1 MFHVT
6 LPITHVTKKGEA
18 NVLSTLWARQDS
30 SLPKSW
36 YVSRGH
42 ERVRALTRQSRHC
55 SSSSFE
61 EALLTFFDFLK
72 YHV

>member
-6 LPITHVTKKGEA
+6 LPIIHVTKKGEA
-18 NVLSTLWARQDS
+18 NVLSTLWARQGS

-36 YVSRGH
+36 YVSKGH
-42 ERVRALTRQSRHC
+42 ERARALTRQSRHC

-61 EALLTFFDFLK
+61 EALLTFLIF
-72 YHV
+72 